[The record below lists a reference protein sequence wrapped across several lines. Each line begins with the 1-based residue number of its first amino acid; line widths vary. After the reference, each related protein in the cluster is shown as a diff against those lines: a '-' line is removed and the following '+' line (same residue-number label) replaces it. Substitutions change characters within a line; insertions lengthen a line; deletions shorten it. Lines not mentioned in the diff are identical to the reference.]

1 MDFTIQLLNTND
13 PPSVLAGLQCLLAI
27 CRAYR
32 FKAGDGENRT
42 HFDKIIEASFPRLL
56 AISTELVTQE
66 SEEAGEM
73 LHIALKAYKHATW
86 VSTIL
91 KTYLTLRIRPWLTHG
106 YSSICPLSS
115 ASNKTRSAGVL
126 SSFKQF
132 PRIPRLLPWETIL
145 SSGNDITGGRQRN
158 GHILT

>member
-56 AISTELVTQE
+56 AISTELVNQE

-86 VSTIL
+86 VSLGFT
-91 KTYLTLRIRPWLTHG
+91 
-106 YSSICPLSS
+106 
-115 ASNKTRSAGVL
+115 TRL
-126 SSFKQF
+126 
-132 PRIPRLLPWETIL
+132 
-145 SSGNDITGGRQRN
+145 
-158 GHILT
+158 